1 MIVDFYKFQGTGN
14 DFIMIDD
21 REREFDMNDSLL
33 IKSLCERR
41 FGIGSD
47 GLILLQNHEEYDFE
61 MVFFNST
68 GERSTFCGNGGRCV
82 LAFANMLGIFE
93 NESKFI
99 AYDGLHEGSVKEN
112 MVSLKMSDVNEVT
125 VREDSVVLDTG
136 SPHLVKLVESVEKVN
151 VLNKGRKLRFSKEFG
166 DYGINVNFAEVNDC
180 VSIRTYERGDEMESL
195 SCGTGSV
202 ATAIALYEIGKWK
215 ETDVVINTTGGELNV
230 SFNHDGSK
238 YTDIWLSGESSMV
251 YAGEFEC

>member
-151 VLNKGRKLRFSKEFG
+151 VLNKGRKLRFSEEYG
-166 DYGINVNFAEVNDC
+166 DYRKNVNFPEVNNC
-180 VSIRTYERGDEMESL
+180 
-195 SCGTGSV
+195 
-202 ATAIALYEIGKWK
+202 
-215 ETDVVINTTGGELNV
+215 
-230 SFNHDGSK
+230 F
-238 YTDIWLSGESSMV
+238 
-251 YAGEFEC
+251 